1 MFERIPFAV
10 NSYVLDVALSI
21 FQKGRPI
28 MARPR
33 KTAISA
39 EERENQ
45 LIAMAVD
52 LAEKQIANGTASS
65 QIITHFLK
73 LGTAKEQ
80 LEREKLEMENK
91 LIQAKI
97 EALESSKRIEEL
109 YANAITAMREYQGVQ
124 DNGTEI
130 G

>member
-1 MFERIPFAV
+1 
-10 NSYVLDVALSI
+10 
-21 FQKGRPI
+21 
-28 MARPR
+28 MARKP
-33 KTAISA
+33 KAAVTA
-39 EERENQ
+39 EDRENQ

-52 LAEKQIANGTASS
+52 LAEQQILNGTASS

-73 LGTAKEQ
+73 LGTVKEQ
-80 LEREKLEMENK
+80 LEKEKLEMENK

-109 YANAITAMREYQGVQ
+109 YANAIEAMRAYQGVSG
-124 DNGTEI
+124 NGTEI

>member
-1 MFERIPFAV
+1 
-10 NSYVLDVALSI
+10 
-21 FQKGRPI
+21 
-28 MARPR
+28 MARKR
-33 KTAISA
+33 KAAATAEA
-39 EERENQ
+39 RENQ

-52 LAEKQIANGTASS
+52 LAEQQIANGTASS

-73 LGTAKEQ
+73 LGTVKEQ
-80 LEREKLEMENK
+80 LEKEKLEMENK

-109 YANAITAMREYQGVQ
+109 YANAIEAMREYQGVR